1 MQRSLLFALL
11 ATLLLVG
18 GARAETDPDYSMVL
32 PTEIGRAHV

>member
-18 GARAETDPDYSMVL
+18 GARAETDPDYSSQRHSAVSS
-32 PTEIGRAHV
+32 TR

>member
-18 GARAETDPDYSMVL
+18 GARAET
-32 PTEIGRAHV
+32 

>member
-18 GARAETDPDYSMVL
+18 GARAETDTDYSIVL
-32 PTEIGRAHV
+32 LTDNFPP